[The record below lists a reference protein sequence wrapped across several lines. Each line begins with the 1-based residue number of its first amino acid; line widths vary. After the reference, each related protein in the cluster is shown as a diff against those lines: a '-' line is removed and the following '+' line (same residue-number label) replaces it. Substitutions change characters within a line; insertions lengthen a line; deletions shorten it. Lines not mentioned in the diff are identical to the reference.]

1 MFATFT
7 TDNGPDH
14 TYTAM
19 TFTVT
24 CTLAAYTPPT
34 TPAEPTFDLSYI
46 IYDGPLT
53 IDLSTL
59 SYTENPTCGYTT
71 TTAVTWT
78 GLETSFMTQDT
89 NNPSLITIQ
98 TTDKTKASSSP
109 YSLTYLR
116 AITVTSAGQTGTTIW
131 FDKLQF

>member
-1 MFATFT
+1 
-7 TDNGPDH
+7 
-14 TYTAM
+14 M

-24 CTLAAYTPPT
+24 CTLTAYTPPT

-78 GLETSFMTQDT
+78 GLESTFMTQDT

-116 AITVTSAGQTGTTIW
+116 AITVTSAG
-131 FDKLQF
+131 